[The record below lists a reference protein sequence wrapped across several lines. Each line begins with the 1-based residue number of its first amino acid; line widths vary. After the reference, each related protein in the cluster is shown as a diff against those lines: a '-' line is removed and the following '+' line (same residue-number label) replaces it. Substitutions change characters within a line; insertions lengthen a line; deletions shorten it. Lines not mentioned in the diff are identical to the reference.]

1 MYIYSEPRRQL
12 HNSGEHGIVPG
23 EKRNDLKEKLLMRKP
38 AVCIVVSVLCL
49 FMLMNCF
56 AEKNETGKTAYD
68 YMVLVNK
75 AHRLPDNWESN
86 VVLKEAVNKWGET
99 HLVEEKALEQF
110 LKLQKE
116 CADEGIIIELDSTTR
131 SVARQ
136 QELWDDWTIEK
147 GEDYVKKYVA
157 VPGYSEHHTGLA
169 IDVCLEKD
177 GRRIDDNDEMIAEK
191 EIFAKVHEKLAKYGF
206 ILRYP
211 DGKDAETGYSYEL
224 WHFRYIDNPEIA
236 KEIMDK
242 GSKRIEK
249 SEWFRYHNLYNK

>member
-1 MYIYSEPRRQL
+1 MKNGFRKRL
-12 HNSGEHGIVPG
+12 LAGILAATVCRMLFSCMMCG
-23 EKRNDLKEKLLMRKP
+23 NGTMAAAETVSAQEASDREK
-38 AVCIVVSVLCL
+38 A
-49 FMLMNCF
+49 
-56 AEKNETGKTAYD
+56 AYD

-75 AHRLPDNWESN
+75 AHKLPDDWESN

-99 HLVEEKALEQF
+99 YLVEEKALEQF

-136 QELWDDWTIEK
+136 QELWDEWTIEK

-206 ILRYP
+206 ILRYL
-211 DGKDAETGYSYEL
+211 DGKDAETGYSYEP

-236 KEIMDK
+236 TEIMDK
-242 GSKRIEK
+242 GITLE
-249 SEWFRYHNLYNK
+249 EYLGETD